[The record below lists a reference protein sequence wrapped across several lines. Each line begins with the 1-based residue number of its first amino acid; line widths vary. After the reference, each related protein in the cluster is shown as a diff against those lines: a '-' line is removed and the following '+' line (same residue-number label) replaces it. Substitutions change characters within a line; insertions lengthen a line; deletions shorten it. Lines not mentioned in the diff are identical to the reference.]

1 MYSIPMEHPYRGRG
15 ALSNPDSRFLRH
27 QTEPLDDGWY
37 QEALSDSIATEV
49 RPEPARTVITRNDS
63 PDIPFEQSIN
73 PYRGCEHG
81 CIYCY
86 ARPSH
91 AYLDLSPGVDFET
104 RLFYKADA
112 ATLLRA
118 ELASP
123 AYRCKPIMLGAN
135 TDPYQPIEKRLG
147 VTRSLLEV
155 LSECSHPV
163 MLLTKGTLI
172 LRDLDLLRSL
182 AERNLVKANVTL
194 TTLDPDL
201 KRTLEPRAASAEARL
216 RVLSQLSA
224 AGIPCGIMAAPMI
237 PAVNDADLEQ
247 ILERGAAAGAGQA
260 GYTLLRL
267 PGEVAGLFR
276 QWLDNHLPERAAHV
290 MSLLQAARGG
300 RDNDPRFGHRMRGN
314 GAWAQLLRDRF
325 KLACRRLALDRY
337 PGPQPRTDLFKPPS
351 AHGQLSLNI

>member
-1 MYSIPMEHPYRGRG
+1 MYSIPMEHSYRGRG
-15 ALSNPDSRFLRH
+15 ALSNPDGRFLRH
-27 QTEPLDDGWY
+27 KTEALDDGWY
-37 QEALSDSIATEV
+37 QEALSDSIATQV
-49 RPEPARTVITRNDS
+49 RPEPARTVIARNDS

-86 ARPSH
+86 ARPTH

-112 ATLLRA
+112 AALLRA

-135 TDPYQPIEKRLG
+135 TDPYQPIEKRLA
-147 VTRSLLEV
+147 VTRSLLVV

-163 MLLTKGTLI
+163 MILTKGALI
-172 LRDLDLLRSL
+172 LRDLDLLRSM

-194 TTLDPDL
+194 TTLDPNL

-216 RVLSQLSA
+216 RVLGQLSA

-237 PAVNDADLEQ
+237 PAVNDAELEQ
-247 ILERGAAAGAGQA
+247 IMERGAAAGAGQA

-276 QWLDNHLPERAAHV
+276 QWLDNHLPDRAAHV

-300 RDNDPRFGHRMRGN
+300 KDNDPRFGHRMRGD

-325 KLACRRLALDRY
+325 KLACRRFGLDRY
-337 PGPQPRTDLFKPPS
+337 PGSQPRTDLFRPPS

>member
-37 QEALSDSIATEV
+37 QEALSDSIATQV
-49 RPEPARTVITRNDS
+49 RPEPARTVIARNDS

-86 ARPSH
+86 ARPTH

-112 ATLLRA
+112 AALLRA
-118 ELASP
+118 ELASR

-135 TDPYQPIEKRLG
+135 TDPYQPIEKRLA

-155 LSECSHPV
+155 LSETSHPV
-163 MLLTKGTLI
+163 MILTKGALI
-172 LRDLDLLRSL
+172 LRDLDLLRSM
-182 AERNLVKANVTL
+182 AERNLVRANVTL

-216 RVLSQLSA
+216 RVLAQLSA

-237 PAVNDADLEQ
+237 PAVNDAELEQ

-276 QWLDNHLPERAAHV
+276 QWLDKHLPERAAHV

-300 RDNDPRFGHRMRGN
+300 KDNDPRFGHRMRGD

-325 KLACRRLALDRY
+325 KLACRRFGLDRY
-337 PGPQPRTDLFKPPS
+337 PGQPPRTDLFRPPS
-351 AHGQLSLNI
+351 VHGQLNLNI